1 MLEFRNIK
9 FVYMAEG
16 KIFSVTTDKTVENKR
31 VKLTVENDDGIIS
44 ARIDSVTP
52 IKLLRLSAEFG
63 YDFKSISRIFLNQ
76 KVSCKNLSVSPS
88 SITLPS
94 R

>member
-31 VKLTVENDDGIIS
+31 VKLTVENEDGIIS
-44 ARIDSVTP
+44 PGYVGGAELAKKRCPRTSPGTMESLTIPKDAVAA
-52 IKLLRLSAEFG
+52 LSAPVEV
-63 YDFKSISRIFLNQ
+63 RCEHEEALA
-76 KVSCKNLSVSPS
+76 
-88 SITLPS
+88 
-94 R
+94 